1 MQSTKLL
8 NWIKLKLSHTLTHRC
23 LASIKLR
30 ALASS
35 SAAAVKEPAAVSNY
49 CQSSRS
55 QEQRRK
61 NRSLLLF
68 ISVTF
73 LFRFILKLRLIQI
86 VSNKMVSHGR
96 RRQSRRFS
104 FLKYVSEIKY
114 FRGDDLALNCHLN
127 KHCRESKSLSL
138 CKYSRLQNDFEWWT
152 KVTFCI
158 LSSTVKLLLKVP
170 VLSPKTF
177 LSINLKFWSPI
188 FQCQHSKNILC

>member
-114 FRGDDLALNCHLN
+114 FRGHDLALNCHLN
-127 KHCRESKSLSL
+127 
-138 CKYSRLQNDFEWWT
+138 
-152 KVTFCI
+152 
-158 LSSTVKLLLKVP
+158 
-170 VLSPKTF
+170 
-177 LSINLKFWSPI
+177 
-188 FQCQHSKNILC
+188 